1 MACLAEMRPDY
12 LVLGPEVN
20 FLRIFRPGE
29 FVEFASVFRDAYA
42 LIKNTSPETQVGV
55 SIQYDVF
62 VQEVEEGGTGEWMSE
77 LGDRDFLGLTTYF
90 GSADERRAK
99 FPNPLD
105 IPDDYYRWAR
115 RLFGED
121 IPIVFTEVA
130 WSTFHDGGEE
140 SQFVF
145 VNRLPAL
152 MQAVRPVN
160 VIWGLQH
167 DILDYYSGEI
177 HPLNWIGLRRLDG
190 APKPGWQQVLRLR
203 AVGLYRSP

>member
-42 LIKNTSPETQVGV
+42 LIKNISPETQVGV

-62 VQEVEEGGTGEWMSE
+62 VQE
-77 LGDRDFLGLTTYF
+77 
-90 GSADERRAK
+90 
-99 FPNPLD
+99 
-105 IPDDYYRWAR
+105 
-115 RLFGED
+115 
-121 IPIVFTEVA
+121 
-130 WSTFHDGGEE
+130 GEE
-140 SQFVF
+140 SQFGF

-203 AVGLYRSP
+203 AGGGR